1 MNEHD
6 VMYQVRESFSGLR
19 MDTPVEQ
26 VWARSR
32 ARRRRRLTG
41 MTAATAATAGAAA
54 VITLAA
60 GGPAPAPSGHSPSE
74 SPGSASPGS
83 ASPGSASPGSASP
96 GSASPGSASP
106 GSVRL
111 AAFTVTNGPGDSTTL
126 ILRKDAPID
135 PGELRQALAQHG
147 VPALVTVGSF
157 CRTTPLAP
165 VPFGQVVQ
173 PTTLADGSDAIVING
188 QAMPS
193 GAELSIAV
201 FPQTVRMVLIEKGA
215 PLSCFSTPG
224 QPGQPAI
231 HITGTP
237 TQG

>member
-6 VMYQVRESFSGLR
+6 VMDQVRESFSGLR

-26 VWARSR
+26 VLARSR
-32 ARRRRRLTG
+32 TRRRRRLAG
-41 MTAATAATAGAAA
+41 LTAATAATAGAAVA
-54 VITLAA
+54 VTLTLGA
-60 GGPAPAPSGHSPSE
+60 PAPARSGHPPLGTPAPAVSGHPR
-74 SPGSASPGS
+74 
-83 ASPGSASPGSASP
+83 
-96 GSASPGSASP
+96 SASP

-111 AAFTVTNGPGDSTTL
+111 AAFTVTNGPGASTTL
-126 ILRKDAPID
+126 ILRKGSLPD
-135 PGELRQALAQHG
+135 PGALRQALAQHG
-147 VPALVTVGSF
+147 IPALVTVGRF
-157 CRTTPLAP
+157 CRTSPLAP

-173 PTTLADGSDAIVING
+173 PSTLADGSDAIVING

-193 GAELSIAV
+193 GAELSIGT
-201 FPQTVRMVLIEKGA
+201 FPGTVRMSLIEEGA

-237 TQG
+237 IPG

>member
-1 MNEHD
+1 MNEQD
-6 VMYQVRESFSGLR
+6 VMSQVRESFSGLR

-41 MTAATAATAGAAA
+41 LTAATAATAGAAA

-60 GGPAPAPSGHSPSE
+60 GGAAPAPARSGHAP
-74 SPGSASPGS
+74 SASPGS
-83 ASPGSASPGSASP
+83 ASR
-96 GSASPGSASP
+96 
-106 GSVRL
+106 GSVTL

-126 ILRKDAPID
+126 VLRKDAPLD
-135 PGELRQALAQHG
+135 PSALRQALAQHG
-147 VPALVTVGSF
+147 IPALVTVGSF

-201 FPQTVRMVLIEKGA
+201 FPQTVRMVLIEKGG

-231 HITGTP
+231 HLTGPP

>member
-6 VMYQVRESFSGLR
+6 VMDQVRESFSGVR
-19 MDTPVEQ
+19 MGTPVEQ

-41 MTAATAATAGAAA
+41 LTAATAATAGAAA
-54 VITLAA
+54 VIALAA
-60 GGPAPAPSGHSPSE
+60 GGTALAPARSGHSP
-74 SPGSASPGS
+74 SASPGS
-83 ASPGSASPGSASP
+83 ASPE
-96 GSASPGSASP
+96 SASP

-126 ILRKDAPID
+126 VLRKDTPLD
-135 PGELRQALAQHG
+135 PSALRQALAQHG
-147 VPALVTVGSF
+147 IPALVTVGSF
-157 CRTTPLAP
+157 CRTNPLAP

-188 QAMPS
+188 QAMPP
-193 GAELSIAV
+193 GTELSIGS
-201 FPQTVRMVLIEKGA
+201 FPQTVRMVLIEQGA

-231 HITGTP
+231 HILPTGAP

>member
-41 MTAATAATAGAAA
+41 LTAATAATAGAAA
-54 VITLAA
+54 VITLTA
-60 GGPAPAPSGHSPSE
+60 GGAAPAPARSGHAP
-74 SPGSASPGS
+74 
-83 ASPGSASPGSASP
+83 
-96 GSASPGSASP
+96 SASPGSASP

-126 ILRKDAPID
+126 ILRKGALPD
-135 PGELRQALAQHG
+135 PAALRQALAQHG
-147 VPALVTVGSF
+147 IPALVTVGSF
-157 CRTTPLAP
+157 CRTNPIAP

-173 PTTLADGSDAIVING
+173 PSTLADGSDAIVING

-193 GAELSIAV
+193 GSELSIGE
-201 FPQTVRMVLIEKGA
+201 FPGTVRMSLIEEHA
-215 PLSCFSTPG
+215 PLSCFSAPG
-224 QPGQPAI
+224 QPGQPVI

>member
-6 VMYQVRESFSGLR
+6 VMDQVRESFSGVR
-19 MDTPVEQ
+19 MGTPVEHIL
-26 VWARSR
+26 ARSR
-32 ARRRRRLTG
+32 ARRRNRLAG
-41 MTAATAATAGAAA
+41 LTAATAATAGAAA
-54 VITLAA
+54 AITLTLGA
-60 GGPAPAPSGHSPSE
+60 PAPARSGHPHLGA
-74 SPGSASPGS
+74 PAPAASS
-83 ASPGSASPGSASP
+83 
-96 GSASPGSASP
+96 

-111 AAFTVTNGPGDSTTL
+111 AAFTVTSGPGDSTTL
-126 ILRKDAPID
+126 VLRKDTPLD
-135 PGELRQALAQHG
+135 PSALRQALAQHG
-147 VPALVTVGSF
+147 IPALVTVGSF
-157 CRTTPLAP
+157 CRTNPLAP

-215 PLSCFSTPG
+215 PFSCFSTPG
-224 QPGQPAI
+224 QPGQPVI

>member
-1 MNEHD
+1 MNEQD
-6 VMYQVRESFSGLR
+6 VMSQVRESFSGLR
-19 MDTPVEQ
+19 MDLPVEA
-26 VWARSR
+26 VLARSR
-32 ARRRRRLTG
+32 HRRRQRLAG
-41 MTAATAATAGAAA
+41 LTAATAATAGAAVA
-54 VITLAA
+54 ITLTLGA
-60 GGPAPAPSGHSPSE
+60 PAPARSGQAP
-74 SPGSASPGS
+74 SASPGS
-83 ASPGSASPGSASP
+83 ASKGA
-96 GSASPGSASP
+96 
-106 GSVRL
+106 VRL
-111 AAFTVTNGPGDSTTL
+111 AAFTVTDGPGDSTTL
-126 ILRKDAPID
+126 VLRKDAPLD
-135 PGELRQALAQHG
+135 PSALRQALAQHG
-147 VPALVTVGSF
+147 IPALVTVGSF

-173 PTTLADGSDAIVING
+173 PTTLADGSDAIVIDG

-201 FPQTVRMVLIEKGA
+201 FPQTVRMSLIEKGA

>member
-6 VMYQVRESFSGLR
+6 VMSQVRESFSGLR

-41 MTAATAATAGAAA
+41 LTAATAATAGAAA
-54 VITLAA
+54 VIALTA
-60 GGPAPAPSGHSPSE
+60 GGAAPAPARSGHAPS
-74 SPGSASPGS
+74 AN
-83 ASPGSASPGSASP
+83 
-96 GSASPGSASP
+96 PGSASP

-126 ILRKDAPID
+126 VLRKDAPID
-135 PGELRQALAQHG
+135 PSALRQALAQHG
-147 VPALVTVGSF
+147 IPALVTVGSF

-193 GAELSIAV
+193 GAELSIAI
-201 FPQTVRMVLIEKGA
+201 FPQTVRMVLIEEGA

-231 HITGTP
+231 HILPTGTP

>member
-19 MDTPVEQ
+19 MDTPVEE

-32 ARRRRRLTG
+32 ARRRHRLAG
-41 MTAATAATAGAAA
+41 LTAATAATAGAAA

-60 GGPAPAPSGHSPSE
+60 GGPAPAASGHSP
-74 SPGSASPGS
+74 SASPGS
-83 ASPGSASPGSASP
+83 ARPGSV
-96 GSASPGSASP
+96 SP

-126 ILRKDAPID
+126 VLRKGALPD
-135 PGELRQALAQHG
+135 PGALRQALAQHG
-147 VPALVTVGSF
+147 IAALVTVGSF
-157 CRTTPLAP
+157 CRTNPIAP

-173 PTTLADGSDAIVING
+173 PSTLADGSDAIVING

-193 GAELSIAV
+193 GSELSIGE
-201 FPQTVRMVLIEKGA
+201 FPGTVRMSLIEEHA

-224 QPGQPAI
+224 QPGQPVI

-237 TQG
+237 TPG

>member
-32 ARRRRRLTG
+32 ALRRRRLTG
-41 MTAATAATAGAAA
+41 LTAATAATAGAAA
-54 VITLAA
+54 VITLTA
-60 GGPAPAPSGHSPSE
+60 GAPAPARSSHLP
-74 SPGSASPGS
+74 SASQD
-83 ASPGSASPGSASP
+83 
-96 GSASPGSASP
+96 SASP

-111 AAFTVTNGPGDSTTL
+111 AAFSVANGPGDSTTL
-126 ILRKDAPID
+126 ILRKGALPD
-135 PGELRQALAQHG
+135 PGALRQALAQHG
-147 VPALVTVGSF
+147 IPALVTVGSF
-157 CRTTPLAP
+157 CRSTPLAP

-173 PTTLADGSDAIVING
+173 PSTLADGSDAIVING

-193 GAELSIAV
+193 GAELSIGS
-201 FPQTVRMVLIEKGA
+201 FPGTVRMALIEEGA

-224 QPGQPAI
+224 QPGQPVV
-231 HITGTP
+231 HITGSDSAR
-237 TQG
+237 

>member
-6 VMYQVRESFSGLR
+6 VMDQVRESFSGVR
-19 MDTPVEQ
+19 MGAPVEHIL
-26 VWARSR
+26 ARSR
-32 ARRRRRLTG
+32 ARRRRRLAG
-41 MTAATAATAGAAA
+41 LTAATAATAGAAA
-54 VITLAA
+54 AITLTLGA
-60 GGPAPAPSGHSPSE
+60 PAPARSGHPHLGA
-74 SPGSASPGS
+74 PAPAASQ
-83 ASPGSASPGSASP
+83 
-96 GSASPGSASP
+96 

-126 ILRKDAPID
+126 VLRKDAPLD
-135 PGELRQALAQHG
+135 PSALRQALAQHG
-147 VPALVTVGSF
+147 IPALVTVGSF

-201 FPQTVRMVLIEKGA
+201 FPQTVRMELIEQGA

-231 HITGTP
+231 HILPTGTP
-237 TQG
+237 NSG

>member
-60 GGPAPAPSGHSPSE
+60 GGPAPAPSGHSPS
-74 SPGSASPGS
+74 ASPGS
-83 ASPGSASPGSASP
+83 ASPGSASPD
-96 GSASPGSASP
+96 SASPGSASP

>member
-32 ARRRRRLTG
+32 ARRRRRLAG
-41 MTAATAATAGAAA
+41 LTAATAATAGAAVA
-54 VITLAA
+54 MTLTLGA
-60 GGPAPAPSGHSPSE
+60 PAPARSGHPTLGA
-74 SPGSASPGS
+74 PAPT
-83 ASPGSASPGSASP
+83 
-96 GSASPGSASP
+96 ASP
-106 GSVRL
+106 GSVSL
-111 AAFTVTNGPGDSTTL
+111 DAFSVTNGPGDSTTL
-126 ILRKDAPID
+126 ILRKDARID
-135 PGELRQALAQHG
+135 PSELRQALAQHG
-147 VPALVTVGSF
+147 IAALVTVGSF

-188 QAMPS
+188 QAMPP
-193 GAELSIAV
+193 GTELSIGS

-237 TQG
+237 NPG

>member
-32 ARRRRRLTG
+32 ARRRHKLAAL
-41 MTAATAATAGAAA
+41 TAATAATAGAAA
-54 VITLAA
+54 VIALTA
-60 GGPAPAPSGHSPSE
+60 GGAAPAPARSGRAP
-74 SPGSASPGS
+74 SASPGS
-83 ASPGSASPGSASP
+83 ASQ
-96 GSASPGSASP
+96 

-126 ILRKDAPID
+126 VLRKDAPLD
-135 PGELRQALAQHG
+135 PSALRQALAQHG
-147 VPALVTVGSF
+147 IPALVTVGSF

-188 QAMPS
+188 QAMPP
-193 GAELSIAV
+193 GAELSIGT
-201 FPQTVRMVLIEKGA
+201 FQQTVRMSLIEQGA

-224 QPGQPAI
+224 QPGQPVI

-237 TQG
+237 NQG

>member
-60 GGPAPAPSGHSPSE
+60 GGPAPAPSGHSP
-74 SPGSASPGS
+74 
-83 ASPGSASPGSASP
+83 SASP

>member
-19 MDTPVEQ
+19 MDTPVEE

-41 MTAATAATAGAAA
+41 LTAATAATAGAAA

-60 GGPAPAPSGHSPSE
+60 GGPAPAASGHSPSA
-74 SPGSASPGS
+74 SPGSRSASPGS
-83 ASPGSASPGSASP
+83 ASPGSA
-96 GSASPGSASP
+96 
-106 GSVRL
+106 RL

-126 ILRKDAPID
+126 VLRKGALPD
-135 PGELRQALAQHG
+135 PGALRQALAQHG
-147 VPALVTVGSF
+147 IPALVTVGSF
-157 CRTTPLAP
+157 CRTNPIAP

-173 PTTLADGSDAIVING
+173 PSTLADGSDAIVING

-193 GAELSIAV
+193 GSELSIGE
-201 FPQTVRMVLIEKGA
+201 FPGTVRMSLIEEHA

-224 QPGQPAI
+224 QPGQPVI

-237 TQG
+237 TAG

>member
-41 MTAATAATAGAAA
+41 LTAATAATAGAAA

-60 GGPAPAPSGHSPSE
+60 GGAASAPARSGHPTLGAPAPTP
-74 SPGSASPGS
+74 
-83 ASPGSASPGSASP
+83 
-96 GSASPGSASP
+96 SP
-106 GSVRL
+106 GSVSL
-111 AAFTVTNGPGDSTTL
+111 DAFSVTSGPGDSTTL
-126 ILRKDAPID
+126 VLRRDAPLD
-135 PGELRQALAQHG
+135 PSALRQALARHG
-147 VPALVTVGSF
+147 IPALVTVGSF

-201 FPQTVRMVLIEKGA
+201 FPQTVRMVLIEKGT

-231 HITGTP
+231 HLTGTP
-237 TQG
+237 AQG

>member
-41 MTAATAATAGAAA
+41 LTAATAATAGAAA

-60 GGPAPAPSGHSPSE
+60 GGPPPAPTPSGHAP
-74 SPGSASPGS
+74 SASPD
-83 ASPGSASPGSASP
+83 
-96 GSASPGSASP
+96 SASP

-126 ILRKDAPID
+126 VLRKDEPLD
-135 PGELRQALAQHG
+135 PSVLRQALAQHG
-147 VPALVTVGSF
+147 IPALVTVGRF

-173 PTTLADGSDAIVING
+173 PTTLADRKSV
-188 QAMPS
+188 
-193 GAELSIAV
+193 V
-201 FPQTVRMVLIEKGA
+201 
-215 PLSCFSTPG
+215 
-224 QPGQPAI
+224 
-231 HITGTP
+231 
-237 TQG
+237 

>member
-60 GGPAPAPSGHSPSE
+60 GGPAPAPSGNSP
-74 SPGSASPGS
+74 S

>member
-1 MNEHD
+1 
-6 VMYQVRESFSGLR
+6 

-41 MTAATAATAGAAA
+41 LTAATAATAGAAA
-54 VITLAA
+54 AITLTLGA
-60 GGPAPAPSGHSPSE
+60 PAPARSGHP
-74 SPGSASPGS
+74 P
-83 ASPGSASPGSASP
+83 
-96 GSASPGSASP
+96 SASPGSASP

-126 ILRKDAPID
+126 ILRKGALPD
-135 PGELRQALAQHG
+135 PGALRQALAQHG
-147 VPALVTVGSF
+147 IPALVTVGSF
-157 CRTTPLAP
+157 CRTTPIAP

-173 PTTLADGSDAIVING
+173 PSTLADGSDAIVING

-193 GAELSIAV
+193 GTELSIGS
-201 FPQTVRMVLIEKGA
+201 FPGTVRMSLIEEHA

-224 QPGQPAI
+224 QPGQPVI
-231 HITGTP
+231 HITGAP

>member
-41 MTAATAATAGAAA
+41 LTAATAATAGAAA
-54 VITLAA
+54 VITLTA
-60 GGPAPAPSGHSPSE
+60 GAPAPARSGHLP
-74 SPGSASPGS
+74 
-83 ASPGSASPGSASP
+83 
-96 GSASPGSASP
+96 SASPGSASP

-111 AAFTVTNGPGDSTTL
+111 AAFSVANGPGDSTTL
-126 ILRKDAPID
+126 ILRKGALPD
-135 PGELRQALAQHG
+135 PGALRQALAQHG
-147 VPALVTVGSF
+147 IPALVTVGSF
-157 CRTTPLAP
+157 CRSTPLAP

-173 PTTLADGSDAIVING
+173 PSTLADGSDAIVING

-193 GAELSIAV
+193 GAELSIGS
-201 FPQTVRMVLIEKGA
+201 FPGTVRMALIEEGA

-224 QPGQPAI
+224 QPGQPVV
-231 HITGTP
+231 HIIPTGTP
-237 TQG
+237 IQG

>member
-1 MNEHD
+1 MNDHD
-6 VMYQVRESFSGLR
+6 VMDQVRESFSGLR
-19 MDTPVEQ
+19 MDTPIEQ

-32 ARRRRRLTG
+32 SRARRQKLG
-41 MTAATAATAGAAA
+41 ALTAATAATAGAAA

-60 GGPAPAPSGHSPSE
+60 GGAASAPAVSGHAPPASSG
-74 SPGSASPGS
+74 SVGPGSASQGS
-83 ASPGSASPGSASP
+83 AK
-96 GSASPGSASP
+96 
-106 GSVRL
+106 L

-126 ILRKDAPID
+126 ILPKGALPD
-135 PGELRQALAQHG
+135 PGALRQALAQHG
-147 VPALVTVGSF
+147 IPAMVTVGSF
-157 CRTTPLAP
+157 CRSTPLAP

-201 FPQTVRMVLIEKGA
+201 FPQTVRMVLIEQGA
-215 PLSCFSTPG
+215 SLSCYSTPG

-237 TQG
+237 TPG

>member
-32 ARRRRRLTG
+32 ARRRRRLAG
-41 MTAATAATAGAAA
+41 LTAATAATAGAAA
-54 VITLAA
+54 VITLTV
-60 GGPAPAPSGHSPSE
+60 GGPAPASSGHSP
-74 SPGSASPGS
+74 
-83 ASPGSASPGSASP
+83 
-96 GSASPGSASP
+96 SASPGSASP

-126 ILRKDAPID
+126 VLRKGALPD
-135 PGELRQALAQHG
+135 PGALRQALAQHG
-147 VPALVTVGSF
+147 IPALVTVGSF
-157 CRTTPLAP
+157 CRTNPIAP

-173 PTTLADGSDAIVING
+173 PSTLADGSDAIVING

-193 GAELSIAV
+193 GSELSIGE
-201 FPQTVRMVLIEKGA
+201 FPGTVRMSLIEEHA

-224 QPGQPAI
+224 QPGQPVI
-231 HITGTP
+231 HILPTGTP

>member
-41 MTAATAATAGAAA
+41 LTAATAATAGAAA
-54 VITLAA
+54 VITLTA
-60 GGPAPAPSGHSPSE
+60 GGAAPAPSRSGHAP
-74 SPGSASPGS
+74 SASPGS
-83 ASPGSASPGSASP
+83 ASQ
-96 GSASPGSASP
+96 

-126 ILRKDAPID
+126 ILRKDAPLD
-135 PGELRQALAQHG
+135 PSALRQALAQHG
-147 VPALVTVGSF
+147 IPALVTVGSF

-188 QAMPS
+188 QAMPP
-193 GAELSIAV
+193 GVELSIAS

-231 HITGTP
+231 HLTGTP
-237 TQG
+237 TPG

>member
-60 GGPAPAPSGHSPSE
+60 GGPAPAPSGHSPS
-74 SPGSASPGS
+74 

-111 AAFTVTNGPGDSTTL
+111 AAFTVINGPGDSTTL

>member
-19 MDTPVEQ
+19 MDTPVEE
-26 VWARSR
+26 VWARSRSR
-32 ARRRRRLTG
+32 ARRRQKLG
-41 MTAATAATAGAAA
+41 ALTAATAATAGAAA

-60 GGPAPAPSGHSPSE
+60 GGAAPAPASSGHAP
-74 SPGSASPGS
+74 SASPGS
-83 ASPGSASPGSASP
+83 AGPGSAG
-96 GSASPGSASP
+96 PGSASP

-126 ILRKDAPID
+126 ILRRDGALD
-135 PGELRQALAQHG
+135 PSALRQALAQHG
-147 VPALVTVGSF
+147 IPAMVTVGSF
-157 CRTTPLAP
+157 CRTNPLAP

-193 GAELSIAV
+193 GAELSIAI
-201 FPQTVRMVLIEKGA
+201 FPQTVRMVLIEQGA

-237 TQG
+237 TPG